1 MHNTKSGNKN
11 NVTRHL
17 RLVDGNSTLIIPT
30 ESAPCVDA
38 QPQPSQI
45 NYLTH
50 AMMNRLWIPQTTTI
64 IGLLNVG
71 SSKDNFQELH
81 KWITKQLSSRTSDST
96 YEDLPHLEQLFRRAV
111 NHYPSF

>member
-17 RLVDGNSTLIIPT
+17 RLVDGNSTLLIPT
-30 ESAPCVDA
+30 EPTHCVDT
-38 QPQPSQI
+38 QLQPSQI

-64 IGLLNVG
+64 IGLLEVG

-81 KWITKQLSSRTSDST
+81 KWITKQLSSQSSDDIF
-96 YEDLPHLEQLFRRAV
+96 EELPQLERRFRRAV
-111 NHYPSF
+111 SNFPID